1 MFWNAFMPTLCF
13 LLKRELNN
21 IDPEAQ
27 VQFLK
32 QKQKQILKEK
42 KQLEKNNTAWGFC

>member
-1 MFWNAFMPTLCF
+1 MPTLCF

-42 KQLEKNNTAWGFC
+42 KNNWKKTTTLHGGFASSY